1 MHKSFSKLFTAAVAV
16 VALFAST
23 TVAFAQGITTGA
35 IVGTALNPSGQPVAG
50 ATVTVVHEPS
60 GTRASGVTRANGQY
74 NVSGL
79 RVGGP
84 YTVTINADTYQ
95 ETVRREIYV
104 EQGSSVDV
112 SATLAA
118 SGVVQLEAFQVV
130 TSRDT
135 TFGAGKMGTGS
146 TFNEAEV
153 GNVSSVRRNIQDV
166 AVLDSRM
173 FLGSLDQGGQLSA
186 QGQNFRFNSLL
197 VDGVRSDD
205 QFGLNS
211 NGFSSLRGPVPIDG
225 IQSLGVELNPYSGRY
240 SGFTGALI
248 NTTIKSGTNEF
259 EGKIYYEVS
268 NENLRAKNPL
278 TGVKESFDEKSYGIV
293 ISGPIIR
300 NKLFF
305 SYIYDNFERT
315 TVPPQATFIPNG
327 SISDASTPLGQI
339 YARAKALGYDAGSL
353 GSGDNVSTQET
364 HIGKIDWNISDKHR
378 LALTYRRN
386 YGVESI
392 FPNYT
397 GATTTSLSGH
407 WYTQNRNTDS
417 YVAQLN
423 SQWTP
428 DFRTE
433 LTGSYTKYDGSPQNS
448 ATAFP
453 MVTINGVAGTRA
465 GSSTAL
471 SGSVVL
477 GTENSRQ
484 LNKLNTE
491 ESQFKAIGE
500 WSRGNHTFTF
510 GAEDV
515 STDYVNAFV
524 QNTNGVYT
532 FSSVA
537 NWTAGTPPSAY
548 TLAKPYAGASID
560 DAVARWTYENY
571 ALFVEDTWRPN
582 SKLTLLYGLRF
593 DYPYIGEAPP
603 VATGFQ
609 SAFGIANNT
618 TNSGN
623 YTIAPRVGFSYE
635 FATQRKTQLR
645 GGVGLFQ
652 GKNPAVW
659 LSNAYSNAGSVYTY
673 NATTAELAGIVF
685 NPDPATQTVPGSANP
700 APNINV
706 TDGDFVQPRLWKSNI
721 AIDHELPFGGITA
734 SVEYYFNLV
743 DKSVN
748 TVYLNYLEAGTLPD
762 GRIRYAGTATP
773 TGTFQIAG
781 ITTLAQAQAA
791 FGTSAVNSSA
801 TSGSFSPAN
810 PNSVVFNS
818 ASTAGRRRV
827 STFADVFYLT
837 NTDKGQAWGT
847 TFSLARPMK
856 NKWGW
861 SFSYTRGNATE
872 VSPIT
877 SSTASSNYQNRAV
890 FNPNEDVASI
900 SNTSIKDRIVASVTR
915 QFEFIKKAPTT
926 ISLVYQGR
934 TGHPYSWVFR
944 GDANGDGFTFNDLL
958 YVPTG
963 PTDPKVTWG
972 STAERDAFFAFVET
986 TSLSKYKGTHAPRN
1000 SETSPWLQTVDL
1012 KFTQALP
1019 IYKKVRAE
1027 LYLNVINFANLLNDK
1042 WGIQEEVPFSYRR
1055 AVAGATYNAT
1065 TNSWAYTFNNTTLN
1079 TVPTTVDDTPVS
1091 RWQVLAGMRIKF

>member
-1 MHKSFSKLFTAAVAV
+1 MHKSLAKLLTVAV
-16 VALFAST
+16 TLVTLFAST
-23 TVAFAQGITTGA
+23 TTALAQGITTGA
-35 IVGTALNPSGQPVAG
+35 IVGTATTSNGQPVSG
-50 ATVTVVHEPS
+50 ATVTIVHEPS
-60 GTRASGVTRANGQY
+60 GTRATGVTRANGQY

-84 YTVTINADTYQ
+84 YTVTISA
-95 ETVRREIYV
+95 ETFRENVRREIYI
-104 EQGSSVDV
+104 EPGSSVDV
-112 SATLAA
+112 SATLATE
-118 SGVVQLEAFQVV
+118 SVVQLEAFNVV
-130 TSRDT
+130 GNRDT
-135 TFGAGKMGTGS
+135 TFGAGKMGTGT
-146 TFNEAEV
+146 TFGEAEV
-153 GNVSSVRRNIQDV
+153 ANATSVRRNIQDI

-211 NGFSSLRGPVPIDG
+211 NGFSSLRGPVPIDA

-248 NTTIKSGTNEF
+248 NTTIKSGTNQF

-278 TGVKESFDEKSYGIV
+278 TGVKETFDEKSYGIV
-293 ISGPIIR
+293 FSGPILR
-300 NKLFF
+300 NRLFF
-305 SYIYDNFERT
+305 SYVYDNFKRT
-315 TVPPQATFIPNG
+315 TVPPQANFVPNATDLAT
-327 SISDASTPLGQI
+327 IIT
-339 YARAKALGYDAGSL
+339 RAKALGYDAGSF
-353 GSGDNVSTQET
+353 GGGADNVSTQET
-364 HIGKIDWNISDKHR
+364 HIGKLDWNISDKHR

-397 GATTTSLSGH
+397 GASTTSLSGH

-423 SQWTP
+423 SQWSP

-448 ATAFP
+448 AAAFP
-453 MVTINGVAGTRA
+453 MVTINGVSGTRVTDNA
-465 GSSTAL
+465 TILGA
-471 SGSVVL
+471 VVL

-491 ESQFKAIGE
+491 ETQYKAIGE
-500 WSRGNHTFTF
+500 WSRGNHTLTF
-510 GAEDV
+510 GVEDV
-515 STDYVNAFV
+515 ATDYVNAFV
-524 QNTNGVYT
+524 QNTNGVYAFGT
-532 FSSVA
+532 NSTTTLNPGTPAWV
-537 NWTAGTPPSAY
+537 AGTPPTSY
-548 TLAKPYAGASID
+548 QLAKPYAGATIEN
-560 DAVARWTYENY
+560 AIARWSYENY
-571 ALFVEDTWRPN
+571 AAFLEDTWRPD
-582 SKLTLLYGLRF
+582 SKLTLLYGVRF

-603 VATGFQ
+603 VANGFQ
-609 SAFGIANNT
+609 AAFGIPNNT

-635 FATQRKTQLR
+635 LDTQRKTQIR

-659 LSNAYSNAGSVYTY
+659 LSNAYSNAGSVYNYT
-673 NATTAELAGIVF
+673 ASTTELASITF
-685 NPDPATQTVPGSANP
+685 NPNPDTQTVPGSANP

-706 TDGDFVQPRLWKSNI
+706 TDKDFVQPRLWKSNI
-721 AIDHELPFGGITA
+721 AVDHELPFGGITA
-734 SVEYYFNLV
+734 TVEYYFNKV
-743 DKSVN
+743 DRSVN
-748 TVYLNYLEAGTLPD
+748 TLFLNYQEAGTLPD
-762 GRIRYAGTATP
+762 GRIRYGTATSTLP
-773 TGTFQIAG
+773 GG
-781 ITTLAQAQAA
+781 GSTT
-791 FGTSAVNSSA
+791 TSTN
-801 TSGSFSPAN
+801 
-810 PNSVVFNS
+810 
-818 ASTAGRRRV
+818 GRRRV
-827 STFADVFYLT
+827 ATFADVFYLT
-837 NTDKGQAWGT
+837 NTKKGQAWGT
-847 TFSLARPMK
+847 TFSLTRPMK

-877 SSTASSNYQNRAV
+877 SSTASSNYSNRAV
-890 FNPNEDVASI
+890 FNPNEDIAST

-934 TGHPYSWVFR
+934 TGHPYSWVFY
-944 GDANGDGFTFNDLL
+944 GDANGDGYGFNDLL

-963 PTDPKVTWG
+963 PDDPKVTWAN
-972 STAERDAFFAFVET
+972 TTQRDAFFAFVDS
-986 TSLSKYKGTHAPRN
+986 TSLAKYKGGHAPRN

-1027 LYLNVINFANLLNDK
+1027 VYLNVLNFANLLNDK
-1042 WGIQEEVPFSYRR
+1042 WGIQDEVPFSYRR
-1055 AVAGATYNAT
+1055 AVVSAGYNPATPG
-1065 TNSWAYTFNNTTLN
+1065 SWAYTFTPSTLN

>member
-1 MHKSFSKLFTAAVAV
+1 MHKSFTKLLTAAVAV
-16 VALFAST
+16 VTLLAST
-23 TVAFAQGITTGA
+23 TVALAQGITTGA
-35 IVGTALNPSGQPVAG
+35 IVGTALNSSGQPVSG
-50 ATVTVVHEPS
+50 AAVTIVHEPS
-60 GTRASGVTRANGQY
+60 GTRATGVTRANGQY

-84 YTVTINADTYQ
+84 YTVTITADTYQ
-95 ETVRREIYV
+95 ESVRREIYV
-104 EQGSSVDV
+104 EPGSSVDV
-112 SATLAA
+112 SAKLAS
-118 SGVVQLEAFQVV
+118 SGVVQLEAFNVV
-130 TSRDT
+130 SNRDT
-135 TFGAGKMGTGS
+135 TFGAGKMGTG
-146 TFNEAEV
+146 TAFNEAEV
-153 GNVSSVRRNIQDV
+153 SNVTSVRRNIQDI

-211 NGFSSLRGPVPIDG
+211 NGFSSLRGPVPIDA

-248 NTTIKSGTNEF
+248 NTTIKSGTNQF

-278 TGVKESFDEKSYGIV
+278 TGVKETFDEKSYGIV
-293 ISGPIIR
+293 FSGPILR
-300 NKLFF
+300 NRLFF
-305 SYIYDNFERT
+305 SYVYDNFERT
-315 TVPPQATFIPNG
+315 TVPPQATFIPN
-327 SISDASTPLGQI
+327 STDLATI
-339 YARAKALGYDAGSL
+339 IARAKALGYDPGTL
-353 GSGDNVSTQET
+353 GGADNVSTQET
-364 HIGKIDWNISDKHR
+364 HIGKLDWNISDKHR

-397 GATTTSLSGH
+397 GSSTTSLSGH

-453 MVTINGVAGTRA
+453 MVTINGVSGTR
-465 GSSTAL
+465 STDNATIL
-471 SGSVVL
+471 GAVVL

-491 ESQFKAIGE
+491 ESQYKAIGE
-500 WSRGNHTFTF
+500 WSRGDHTLTF
-510 GAEDV
+510 GVEDV
-515 STDYVNAFV
+515 ATDYVNAFV
-524 QNTNGVYT
+524 QNTNGVYAFGT
-532 FSSVA
+532 NSTTTP
-537 NWTAGTPPSAY
+537 NPGTPAWVAGKPPTSY
-548 TLAKPYAGASID
+548 VLAKPYAGASIE
-560 DAVARWTYENY
+560 DAVARWSYDNY
-571 ALFVEDTWRPN
+571 AAFLEDTWRPN
-582 SKLTLLYGLRF
+582 GQLTLLYGLRF

-603 VATGFQ
+603 VAAGFQ
-609 SAFGIANNT
+609 AAFGMPNNT

-635 FATQRKTQLR
+635 FATARKTQLR

-659 LSNAYSNAGSVYTY
+659 LSNAYSNAGSVYNY
-673 NATTAELAGIVF
+673 TASTSELAAITF

-706 TDGDFVQPRLWKSNI
+706 TDRDFVQPRLWKSNI
-721 AIDHELPFGGITA
+721 AVDHELPFGGITA
-734 SVEYYFNLV
+734 TVEYYFNKV

-748 TVYLNYLEAGTLPD
+748 TLFLNYLEAGTLPD
-762 GRIRYAGTATP
+762 GRTRYAGTIP
-773 TGTFQIAG
+773 GG
-781 ITTLAQAQAA
+781 GSTT
-791 FGTSAVNSSA
+791 TSVN
-801 TSGSFSPAN
+801 
-810 PNSVVFNS
+810 
-818 ASTAGRRRV
+818 GRRRV

-837 NTDKGQAWGT
+837 NTDKGQAWGA

-861 SFSYTRGNATE
+861 SFSYTHGNATE

-877 SSTASSNYQNRAV
+877 SSTASSNYSNRAV
-890 FNPNEDVASI
+890 FNPNEDIAST
-900 SNTSIKDRIVASVTR
+900 SNTSIKDRIVASITR

-926 ISLVYQGR
+926 VSLVYQGR
-934 TGHPYSWVFR
+934 TGHPYSWVFY
-944 GDANGDGFTFNDLL
+944 GDANGDGYGFNDLL

-963 PTDPKVTWG
+963 PDDPKVTWAN
-972 STAERDAFFAFVET
+972 TAQRDAFFAFVESST
-986 TSLSKYKGTHAPRN
+986 LAKYKGGHAPRN

-1027 LYLNVINFANLLNDK
+1027 LYLNVLNFANLLNDK

-1055 AVAGATYNAT
+1055 AVASAGYNAA
-1065 TNSWAYTFNNTTLN
+1065 TNQWAYTFTNSTLN

>member
-1 MHKSFSKLFTAAVAV
+1 MHKSFAKLLTTAVAV
-16 VALFAST
+16 VTLLAST
-23 TVAFAQGITTGA
+23 TTAFAQGITTGA
-35 IVGTALNPSGQPVAG
+35 IVGTATNSSGQPISG
-50 ATVTVVHEPS
+50 ATVTIVHEPS
-60 GTRASGVTRANGQY
+60 GTRATGVTRGNGQY

-84 YTVTINADTYQ
+84 YSVTISADTYK
-95 ETVRREIYV
+95 ESVRREIYI
-104 EQGSSVDV
+104 EPGAALDISVK
-112 SATLAA
+112 LAA
-118 SGVVQLEAFQVV
+118 DGVVQLEAFNVV
-130 TSRDT
+130 SNRDT
-135 TFGAGKMGTGS
+135 TFGAGKMSTGT
-146 TFNEAEV
+146 TFTEGEV
-153 GNVSSVRRNIQDV
+153 ANVTSVRRNIQDI

-211 NGFSSLRGPVPIDG
+211 NGFSSLRGPVPIDA

-248 NTTIKSGTNEF
+248 NTTIVSGTNDF
-259 EGKIYYEVS
+259 SGKIYYEVS
-268 NENLRAKNPL
+268 SENLRAKNPL
-278 TGVKESFDEKSYGIV
+278 TGVKETFDEKSYGIV
-293 ISGPIIR
+293 FSGPILR
-300 NKLFF
+300 NRLFF
-305 SYIYDNFERT
+305 SYVYDNFERT
-315 TVPPQATFIPNG
+315 TVPPQATFIPN
-327 SISDASTPLGQI
+327 STSLDAI
-339 YARAKALGYDAGSL
+339 IARAKALGYEPGSL
-353 GSGDNVSTQET
+353 GGANNVSTQET
-364 HIGKIDWNISDKHR
+364 HIGKLDWNISDKHR

-417 YVAQLN
+417 YVGQLN

-433 LTGSYTKYDGSPQNS
+433 ATVSYTKYDGSPQNS
-448 ATAFP
+448 AAAFP
-453 MVTINGVAGTRA
+453 MVTINGISGTRA
-465 GSSTAL
+465 TDNTTIT
-471 SGSVVL
+471 GSVVL

-491 ESQFKAIGE
+491 ETQYKAIGE
-500 WSRGNHTFTF
+500 WSRGDHTLTF
-510 GAEDV
+510 GVEDV
-515 STDYVNAFV
+515 ATDYVNAFV
-524 QNTNGVYT
+524 QNTNGVYS
-532 FSSVA
+532 FA
-537 NWTAGTPPSAY
+537 NLATWQAGTPPQTY
-548 TLAKPYAGASID
+548 QLAKPYAGATIEN
-560 DAVARWTYENY
+560 AIARWSYDNY
-571 ALFVEDTWRPN
+571 AAFLEDTWRPN
-582 SKLTLLYGLRF
+582 SKLTLLYGVRF

-603 VATGFQ
+603 VAAGFQ
-609 SAFGIANNT
+609 TAFGLANNT

-623 YTIAPRVGFSYE
+623 YTVAPRVGFNYE
-635 FATQRKTQLR
+635 LATERKTQIR

-659 LSNAYSNAGSVYTY
+659 LSNAYSNAGSVYNY
-673 NATTAELAGIVF
+673 TASSSELASITF
-685 NPDPATQTVPGSANP
+685 NPDPETQTVPGSANP

-706 TDGDFVQPRLWKSNI
+706 TDKDFVQPRLWKSNI

-734 SVEYYFNLV
+734 TIEYYYNKV
-743 DKSVN
+743 DRSVN
-748 TVYLNYLEAGTLPD
+748 TVFLNYLEAGTTPD
-762 GRIRYAGTATP
+762 GRIRYAGAATP
-773 TGTFQIAG
+773 TGSFVISG
-781 ITTLAQAQAA
+781 ITSLASAQAA
-791 FGTSAVNSSA
+791 FGSAA
-801 TSGSFSPAN
+801 TSYSSSSGTVGFA
-810 PNSVVFNS
+810 S
-818 ASTAGRRRV
+818 ASINGRRRV
-827 STFADVFYLT
+827 SSFADVFYLT
-837 NTDKGQAWGT
+837 NTEKGQAWGT

-890 FNPNEDVASI
+890 FNPNEDIASV
-900 SNTSIKDRIVASVTR
+900 SNTSIKDRIVASITR

-926 ISLVYQGR
+926 VSLVYQGR

-944 GDANGDGFTFNDLL
+944 GDANGDGYTFNDLL

-972 STAERDAFFAFVET
+972 STTERDNFFAFVEST
-986 TSLSKYKGTHAPRN
+986 TLAKYKGGHAPRN

-1012 KFTQALP
+1012 KFTQTLP

-1027 LYLNVINFANLLNDK
+1027 LYLNVLNFANLLNDK

-1055 AVAGATYNAT
+1055 AVAGATYNAA

>member
-1 MHKSFSKLFTAAVAV
+1 MHKSFTKLLTAAVAV
-16 VALFAST
+16 VTLLAST
-23 TVAFAQGITTGA
+23 TVALAQGITTGA
-35 IVGTALNPSGQPVAG
+35 IVGTALNSSGQPVSG
-50 ATVTVVHEPS
+50 AAVTIVHEPS
-60 GTRASGVTRANGQY
+60 GTRATGVTRANGQY

-84 YTVTINADTYQ
+84 YTVTISADTYQ

-104 EQGSSVDV
+104 EPGSSVDV
-112 SATLAA
+112 SAKLAS
-118 SGVVQLEAFQVV
+118 SGIVQLEAFNVV
-130 TSRDT
+130 SNRDT
-135 TFGAGKMGTGS
+135 TFGAGKMGTGTAFS
-146 TFNEAEV
+146 ETEV
-153 GNVSSVRRNIQDV
+153 SNVTSVRRNIQDI

-211 NGFSSLRGPVPIDG
+211 NGFSSLRGPVPIDA

-248 NTTIKSGTNEF
+248 NTTIISGTNQF
-259 EGKIYYEVS
+259 SGKIYYEVS
-268 NENLRAKNPL
+268 SENLRAKNPL

-293 ISGPIIR
+293 FSGPILR
-300 NKLFF
+300 NRLFF
-305 SYIYDNFERT
+305 SYVYDNFKRT
-315 TVPPQATFIPNG
+315 TVPPQANFIPG
-327 SISDASTPLGQI
+327 SAGLQQI
-339 YARAKALGYDAGSL
+339 TDRAKALGYDAGTF
-353 GSGDNVSTQET
+353 GGGADNVSTQET
-364 HIGKIDWNISDKHR
+364 HIGKLDWNISDKHR

-397 GATTTSLSGH
+397 SATTTSLSGH

-423 SQWTP
+423 SQWSS

-448 ATAFP
+448 AAAFP
-453 MVTINGVAGTRA
+453 MVTVNGVSGTRA
-465 GSSTAL
+465 SDNATIA
-471 SGSVVL
+471 GSVVL

-491 ESQFKAIGE
+491 EKQFKAIGE
-500 WSRGNHTFTF
+500 WSRGDHTFTF
-510 GAEDV
+510 GLEDV
-515 STDYVNAFV
+515 ATDYVNAFV
-524 QNTNGVYT
+524 QNTNGVYS
-532 FSSVA
+532 FASI
-537 NWTAGTPPSAY
+537 NDWIAGTPPSSFQ
-548 TLAKPYAGASID
+548 LAKPYAGATIEN
-560 DAVARWTYENY
+560 AIARWGYDNY
-571 ALFVEDTWRPN
+571 AAFLEDTWRPN
-582 SKLTLLYGLRF
+582 NKLTLLYGVRF

-603 VATGFQ
+603 VAAGFQ
-609 SAFGIANNT
+609 NAFGIANNT

-623 YTIAPRVGFSYE
+623 YTVAPRVGFSYE
-635 FATQRKTQLR
+635 LDTQRKTQIR

-659 LSNAYSNAGSVYTY
+659 LSNAYSNAGSVYNYT
-673 NATTAELAGIVF
+673 ASTAERASIVF
-685 NPDPATQTVPGSANP
+685 NPDPNTQTVPGSANP

-706 TDGDFVQPRLWKSNI
+706 TDKDFVQPRLWKSNI

-734 SVEYYFNLV
+734 TVEYYFNKV
-743 DKSVN
+743 DRSVN

-762 GRIRYAGTATP
+762 GRIRYAGAPTP
-773 TGTFQIAG
+773 TGSFPISG
-781 ITTLAQAQAA
+781 ITTTAQAQAA
-791 FGTSAVNSSA
+791 FGSVASVNSS
-801 TSGSFSPAN
+801 GQVSF
-810 PNSVVFNS
+810 
-818 ASTAGRRRV
+818 ASSSLGGRRRV

-861 SFSYTRGNATE
+861 SLSYTHGNATE

-890 FNPNEDVASI
+890 FNPNEDIAST
-900 SNTSIKDRIVASVTR
+900 SNTSIKDRIVASITR

-926 ISLVYQGR
+926 VSLVYQGR

-944 GDANGDGFTFNDLL
+944 GDANGDGYTFNDLL

-963 PTDPKVTWG
+963 PNDPKVTWG
-972 STAERDAFFAFVET
+972 STSERDAFFAFVES
-986 TSLSKYKGTHAPRN
+986 TSLAKYKGGHAPRN

-1012 KFTQALP
+1012 KFTQVLP
-1019 IYKKVRAE
+1019 LYKKVRAE
-1027 LYLNVINFANLLNDK
+1027 LYLNVLNFANLLNDK

-1055 AVAGATYNAT
+1055 AVAGATYNAA